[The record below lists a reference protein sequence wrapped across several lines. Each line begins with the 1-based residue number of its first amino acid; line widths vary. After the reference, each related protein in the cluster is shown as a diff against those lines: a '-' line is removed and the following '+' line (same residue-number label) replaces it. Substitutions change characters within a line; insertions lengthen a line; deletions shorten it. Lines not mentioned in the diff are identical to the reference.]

1 MKTIR
6 SVYGAGPRSLAGD
19 GAVRRGR
26 TRHEDRR
33 PRHRDDGDGA
43 RPALLPRRPRR
54 RVRLALARTGAH
66 GGGRREARVGQLH
79 EGALVGS
86 DLVALA
92 LTWPDVGPL
101 LSGIGVWSGR
111 ILLDCTNPEPPSG
124 RGLLLGHSTSG
135 AEQIAKGAA
144 GARVVKALNHLYAE
158 ALDALRRDGAAP
170 RPVAFYCGDEDASKE
185 VVASLLDGVGL
196 RPVDAGPLASARY
209 LEPLAA
215 LMVELVRGRGRAP
228 VEAARLVDA
237 PRQPARV

>member
-1 MKTIR
+1 MAPDRVASPGMGPYAVAGRVMRIAVLGTGTMGMALGRLFSRAGHDVVFGSR
-6 SVYGAGPRSLAGD
+6 SPERALTAAA
-19 GAVRRGR
+19 AVRRASGSSY
-26 TRHEDRR
+26 
-33 PRHRDDGDGA
+33 
-43 RPALLPRRPRR
+43 
-54 RVRLALARTGAH
+54 
-66 GGGRREARVGQLH
+66 

-144 GARVVKALNHLYAE
+144 GARVVKALNHIYAE